1 MQTTRIICKSEKS
14 QNINDHKGDL
24 GESSKRRN
32 KQCFFLQAVVHGA
45 ISLSS
50 AVVDGETHR
59 GKLMSPEIWE
69 RIEEFLNF
77 TTDGASGTF
86 LLFEPY
92 KNYCFISIILSK
104 TANPTPLDY
113 FR

>member
-1 MQTTRIICKSEKS
+1 VLNHKYSLTKYLLYQHQCADHENNMYSKSEKS
-14 QNINDHKGDL
+14 QNINDYKGDL

-86 LLFEPY
+86 LLFEP
-92 KNYCFISIILSK
+92 
-104 TANPTPLDY
+104 
-113 FR
+113 

>member
-1 MQTTRIICKSEKS
+1 MIIKVIWGNHPNGVTS
-14 QNINDHKGDL
+14 NV
-24 GESSKRRN
+24 
-32 KQCFFLQAVVHGA
+32 FFLQAVVHGA

-86 LLFEPY
+86 LLFEP
-92 KNYCFISIILSK
+92 
-104 TANPTPLDY
+104 
-113 FR
+113 